1 MIGSGQIVEQPVATV
16 HSYHYRDNG
25 RRGNQGANTVH
36 RDRAQPCGNNQG
48 SKHSVVIIRVTQCGN
63 NQGNEGAERRFPV
76 PSGPPWEPG
85 GNLLMGNNESQK
97 IFEKTNNLR
106 IAVNHPLHRR
116 KILGQGYDTHGFVK
130 VLKIVRP
137 LV

>member
-16 HSYHYRDNG
+16 HSYHYQDNG

-36 RDRAQPCGNNQG
+36 TDRAQPCGNNQV
-48 SKHSVVIIRVTQCGN
+48 SKHSVVIIRVTRAPNG
-63 NQGNEGAERRFPV
+63 GFRFLP
-76 PSGPPWEPG
+76 GPPWEPG